1 MKCLF
6 FLYGEY
12 RTFPTAVKTW
22 NILNIPNIDIVI
34 HTPTTSSD
42 FRFSEDFNDVKEED
56 FGVLDNPKIFFYER
70 NEFKKTDKHLLHFSF
85 RFLSQY
91 LKSIT
96 VEYDYIFIGRVDSD
110 FYLKDY
116 QNFIS
121 IKRNNLFVIDLP
133 YMDPENCFMPDHI
146 FFGSGEMI
154 KKFVDNLPSK
164 EDLWDSHSG
173 MAIYIHNNFDS
184 KRWKNFN
191 SIHIRPNMVNLFE
204 DYFSTNPNIQNI
216 DDSYEN
222 FLKNKF
228 YLNHIEL
235 EEEYYRNYRND
246 I

>member
-22 NILNIPNIDIVI
+22 NILDIPNLDIVI

-42 FRFSEDFNDVKEED
+42 FRFSQDFTDIKESD
-56 FGVLDNPKIFFYER
+56 FSVLNNPKIFFYER

-85 RFLSQY
+85 RFLSEY
-91 LKSIT
+91 LKSNT
-96 VEYDYIFIGRVDSD
+96 VEYDFIFIGRVDSE

-116 QNFIS
+116 KDFIS
-121 IKRNNLFVIDLP
+121 IKRDELFVIDLP
-133 YMDPENCFMPDHI
+133 YMDPENPFMPDHI
-146 FFGSGEMI
+146 FFGSGNMI
-154 KKFVDNLPSK
+154 KKFVDNLPSR

-173 MAIYIHNNFDS
+173 MAIYVHNNF
-184 KRWKNFN
+184 KPKTWKKFN
-191 SIHIRPNMVNLFE
+191 SIHIRTNMITLFE
-204 DYFSTNPNIQNI
+204 DYFNSNNKIQNV
-216 DDSYEN
+216 DEKYEE

-228 YLNHIEL
+228 YPNHIEL
-235 EEEYYRNYRND
+235 EEAYYRNYRND